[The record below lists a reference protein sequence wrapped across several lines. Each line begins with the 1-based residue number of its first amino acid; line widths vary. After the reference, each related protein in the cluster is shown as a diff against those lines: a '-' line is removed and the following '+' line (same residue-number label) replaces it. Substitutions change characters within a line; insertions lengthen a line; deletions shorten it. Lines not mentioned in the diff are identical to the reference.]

1 MTFPRFEEESARK
14 DAMLRRF
21 GRLAAAA
28 LLVVSILSLVLGS
41 AVGFAIGSVPATRT
55 LTEDLVLF
63 AMAVLCVLVG
73 ALEFRAY
80 RAGRGP
86 LARWRTRPAQLLPT
100 AGDDAAAQPDRA
112 AAPCR
117 GAAAVVCFL
126 LGLPTG
132 AALLFLIE
140 HRDRAQPVW
149 LALAAAPAL
158 AAAAACDRLLR
169 RPAAHRT
176 TTHHPH
182 HTHGGRPGQGRTHR
196 TTDRIRP

>member
-1 MTFPRFEEESARK
+1 MSAGSFEEQLARK
-14 DAMLRRF
+14 DAALRRR
-21 GRLAAAA
+21 GRLAVGA
-28 LLVVSILSLVLGS
+28 LLASNPLTLAVGI

-55 LTEDLVLF
+55 RAEQLVLL
-63 AMAVLCVLVG
+63 AITVLCVLIG

-86 LARWRTRPAQLLPT
+86 LARWRTRPVHVPT
-100 AGDDAAAQPDRA
+100 T
-112 AAPCR
+112 APCR
-117 GAAAVVCFL
+117 TGRAAIAVVCFL

-158 AAAAACDRLLR
+158 AAAAGVDWLTR
-169 RPAAHRT
+169 RRAAADRT
-176 TTHHPH
+176 TPL

-196 TTDRIRP
+196 TT